1 MDLKITKTKQGV
13 PMYYLELPNVKSVAV
28 GVLVRAGTC
37 REKWPEE
44 AGLAHALE
52 HMLFQGTEDF
62 PESRQ
67 LSAYIEDVGG
77 YLNAWTWK
85 EMTFYYNVLPA
96 GKIKRGPRLL
106 GQMLRKSLLKEENIN
121 IEMKN
126 IVREIKQKYD
136 DNENYLMTLM
146 EKTVYGGHPLGRASL
161 GTEKA
166 AKRFKPA
173 DFKRFMKKH
182 YRPDNFIFLAAG
194 NFKISEVKELFEK
207 YFPERAGKEKAVF
220 ELAELSRPPAA
231 KECVIY
237 QETKLCHIGI
247 GALVCGVNGEHK
259 WPLTLFR
266 AMIGH
271 GMSSPLFQEVRD
283 KRGLAYSVSA
293 QCEFWSAAGDFFIYI
308 GTDPARKD
316 EAIKVSLDVIH
327 QSKNSEELLSG
338 AKDKLLGRLALI
350 YDNPMNI
357 LEAAAAQLGKGGKIF
372 SFEELEREIK
382 NVNISQVNEAV
393 EKYLMKDKLN
403 ILAITPKKK

>member
-1 MDLKITKTKQGV
+1 MDLKTVKTKQGV
-13 PMYYLELPNVKSVAV
+13 PIYYLELPNVKSAAV

-37 REKWPEE
+37 QEKWPEE

-96 GKIKRGPRLL
+96 GKVERGPRLL
-106 GQMLRKSLLKEENIN
+106 SQMLRKPLLKEENVKV
-121 IEMKN
+121 EMKN
-126 IVREIKQKYD
+126 VVREIKQKYD
-136 DNENYLMTLM
+136 DNQNYLMTMM
-146 EKTVYGGHPLGRASL
+146 EKIVYGGHPLGRASL
-161 GTEKA
+161 GTEKT
-166 AKRFKPA
+166 AKKFKPA
-173 DFKRFMKKH
+173 DFKKFMKKH
-182 YRPDNFIFLAAG
+182 YRPENFVFLAAG
-194 NFKISEVKELFEK
+194 NFKISEIKELFEK
-207 YFPERAGKEKAVF
+207 YFPERAAEGKTALK
-220 ELAELSRPPAA
+220 LAELSCPPAA
-231 KECVIY
+231 KERVIY

-247 GALVCGVNGEHK
+247 GALICGVNDEYQ
-259 WPLTLFR
+259 WPLKMFQ
-266 AMIGH
+266 AMIGQ

-316 EAIKVSLDVIH
+316 EAIKVSLDVIY
-327 QSKNSEELLSG
+327 QSKNSEELLSR

-357 LEAAAAQLGKGGKIF
+357 LEAAAAQLGKRGKIF
-372 SFEELEREIK
+372 SFEELERKIK
-382 NVNISQVNEAV
+382 NVDISQVNAAV
-393 EKYLMKDKLN
+393 EKYLAKDKLN
-403 ILAITPKKK
+403 VLSITPKRK